1 MASVR
6 TVKMPSLG
14 RDLDKRFSSTVDCER
29 TVSPACTSRCSS
41 TSCQPRLATTRPK
54 VRVVSAV
61 ATLII
66 DREYDERGTI
76 GDDGALTLDPDG
88 PVLAEELA
96 RRVVANGGRVLALSA
111 DRLPG
116 GSPITAVLRYAQ

>member
-1 MASVR
+1 MYLGIDIGTSGVKAILMDEAGTVLEITSAPLSVSR
-6 TVKMPSLG
+6 PHELWSEQ
-14 RDLDKRFSSTVDCER
+14 D
-29 TVSPACTSRCSS
+29 PADWWA
-41 TSCQPRLATTRPK
+41 ATN
-54 VRVVSAV
+54 SAV

-76 GDDGALTLDPDG
+76 GDDGAITLDPDG
-88 PVLAEELA
+88 PVIAEELA

-116 GSPITAVLRYAQ
+116 GSPVTAVLRYPQ